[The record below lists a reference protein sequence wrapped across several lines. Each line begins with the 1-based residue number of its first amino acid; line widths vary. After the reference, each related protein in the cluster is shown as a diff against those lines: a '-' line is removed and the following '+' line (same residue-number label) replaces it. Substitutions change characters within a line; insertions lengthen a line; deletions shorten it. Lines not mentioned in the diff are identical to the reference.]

1 MDRGDGRTAL
11 EDDAMS
17 PDSAS
22 TLVRKL
28 WRFCNVLR
36 DDGLSYPDYVEQL
49 TYLLFLKMADERRD
63 TALPAAQAWQ
73 TFANLNADQMQV
85 RYGEVLSELGALDG
99 TLGLIFN
106 GARNKIADPAK
117 LRLLVVELVGKT
129 DWSELSADVKGDA
142 YEGLLEKNAR
152 DTKSGAGQ
160 YFTPRPLIDAIV
172 QCIAPAPKE
181 LILDPACGT
190 GGFLLAAHDYIV
202 QSNPRMRAS
211 TRTHLRTRAIRGV
224 ELVQEVARLAAM
236 NLFLHDISTVE
247 GDEAPIACSD
257 SLALQPSTFVDVV
270 LTNPPFGVK
279 GSVTYASANG
289 QRGTAEDLTVIRPDF
304 WVRTANKQLNFVQHV
319 ISCLKPGGR
328 AAVVLP
334 DNVLYEAGSAELV
347 RRHLLKECDVHT
359 LLRLPTG
366 LFYAAG
372 VQANVLFLERRRPRP
387 GSAMFVYD
395 LRTGNRFS
403 LKKRPLSSE
412 DMREF
417 VALYHKRDKRSS
429 TQHPRWR
436 RFLHEDI
443 RDAEGARMDLTWEP
457 PEQPGEPAS
466 VARLDE
472 LAQQIAADLE
482 RALSHVSRG
491 ARGNQ

>member
-1 MDRGDGRTAL
+1 
-11 EDDAMS
+11 MS

-22 TLVRKL
+22 ALVRKL

-73 TFANLNADQMQV
+73 TFAHLDAGEMHI

-99 TLGLIFN
+99 ALGLIFHS
-106 GARNKIADPAK
+106 ARNKIADPAK
-117 LRLLVVELVGKT
+117 LRLLVVELVGRT
-129 DWSELSADVKGDA
+129 DWSELTADVKGDA

-172 QCIAPAPKE
+172 ECVAPAPKE
-181 LILDPACGT
+181 IILDPACGT
-190 GGFLLAAHDYIV
+190 GGFLLAAHDHV
-202 QSNPRMRAS
+202 LRANPRMRGA
-211 TRTHLRTRAIRGV
+211 TRNHLRTEALRGV
-224 ELVQEVARLAAM
+224 ELVQEVARLATM
-236 NLFLHDISTVE
+236 NLFLHDIAAE
-247 GDEAPIACSD
+247 PGDEAPVACFD
-257 SLALQPSTFVDVV
+257 SLGSTPTTPVDVV

-279 GSVTYASANG
+279 GSVTYTSGEGRHGN
-289 QRGTAEDLTVIRPDF
+289 EDDLTVVRPDF

-319 ISCLKPGGR
+319 VSCLRAGGR

-334 DNVLYEAGSAELV
+334 DNVLYEAGSAEVV
-347 RRHLLKECDVHT
+347 RRHLLTECNVHT

-372 VQANVLFLERRRPRP
+372 VQANVLFLDRRRPRP
-387 GSAMFVYD
+387 GSGMFAYD

-403 LKKRPLSSE
+403 LRKRPLRSE
-412 DMREF
+412 DLREF
-417 VALYHKRDKRSS
+417 VTLYHERDACPA
-429 TQHPRWR
+429 TEHARWR
-436 RFLHEDI
+436 WFSHADLR
-443 RDAEGARMDLTWEP
+443 AGEGSRMDLTWDPAAQAAET
-457 PEQPGEPAS
+457 AS
-466 VARLDE
+466 VVRLDE
-472 LAQQIAADLE
+472 IAALIAADLE
-482 RALSHVSRG
+482 RALSHMSQGERG
-491 ARGNQ
+491 KR